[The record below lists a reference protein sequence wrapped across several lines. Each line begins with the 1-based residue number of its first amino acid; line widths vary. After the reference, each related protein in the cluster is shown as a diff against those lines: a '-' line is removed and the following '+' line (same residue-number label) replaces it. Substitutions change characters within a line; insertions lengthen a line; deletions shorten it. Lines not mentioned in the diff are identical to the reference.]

1 MSYVEH
7 MTCVTRLCGL
17 WYPRRVQHTDRRIRR
32 TRAALGHA
40 LLELAAVRPFD
51 ELTVRELVDR
61 ADVGYATFFRH
72 YASKEAL
79 LLDVFGGIVGELA
92 DLLQPTAEEGRLEE
106 AGYQLFD
113 YVERNAARL
122 RLLFAAQR
130 GTAVEREVRSAVE
143 ARILASRG
151 FRPSPD
157 VPAALAAHHL
167 AVASLALVAWWL
179 EHDMPH
185 SPERMGQIYARLVVG
200 PTRGA

>member
-1 MSYVEH
+1 MRGSFVGI
-7 MTCVTRLCGL
+7 C
-17 WYPRRVQHTDRRIRR
+17 YPRRVQDTDRRVRR
-32 TRAALGHA
+32 TRAALGQA
-40 LLELAAVRPFD
+40 LLDLATERPF
-51 ELTVRELVDR
+51 ERLTVRELVDR

-106 AGYQLFD
+106 AGRQLFD
-113 YVERNAARL
+113 YVARHEARL

-130 GTAVEREVRSAVE
+130 GTSVEREVRAAVE

-151 FRPSPD
+151 FRPPAD
-157 VPAALAAHHL
+157 VPADLAAHHL

-179 EHDMPH
+179 EHGMPH
-185 SPERMGQIYARLVVG
+185 PPERMGRIYARLVVG
-200 PTRGA
+200 PVGGG